1 MKYWLF
7 CYQVQVVDPEGA
19 GDLVVELDGLVTHE
33 ADDDRLGL
41 PIDRKV
47 LRYFGPAGGTEERIG
62 AEERILKVGSKYL
75 DPRSFV
81 GGKSIGSGPKAE
93 PISAGFQ

>member
-1 MKYWLF
+1 MFYN
-7 CYQVQVVDPEGA
+7 QVQVVDPQGA
-19 GDLVVELDGLVTHE
+19 GDLVVELGGRVAHE

-47 LRYFGPAGGTEERIG
+47 LGYLTPANGTEEGIG
-62 AEERILKVGSKYL
+62 QENSALKAASEHL
-75 DPRSFV
+75 DPGSFV
-81 GGKSIGSGPKAE
+81 GGKSIGFDPKAE